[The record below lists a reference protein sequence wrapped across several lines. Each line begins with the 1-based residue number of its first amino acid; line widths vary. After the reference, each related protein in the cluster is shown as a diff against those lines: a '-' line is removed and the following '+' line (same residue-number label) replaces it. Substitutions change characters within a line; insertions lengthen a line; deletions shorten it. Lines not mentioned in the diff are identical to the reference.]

1 MSNKTS
7 FVKIRISEDE
17 LADIMDVATRQN
29 KNLSQFIRDTLKH
42 AVETYEDE
50 NTPKY
55 IETIYTD
62 ESKEKVLVSEVFST
76 KELIVL
82 VAEDIDARTEKER
95 KKQAAEWIKEIPENG
110 QIRYPFS
117 KRSVFLE
124 ILPFSRRR
132 KEEKKREE
140 QERAAL
146 EFLDNSGIMNKI
158 KQ

>member
-1 MSNKTS
+1 MKNKTS
-7 FVKIRISEDE
+7 VVRARISDE
-17 LADIMDVATRQN
+17 EFNEISAIANKQG
-29 KNLSQFIRDTLKH
+29 KNLSEVVRDAIRQTI
-42 AVETYEDE
+42 ANYEDE
-50 NTPKY
+50 NTLKY

-62 ESKEKVLVSEVFST
+62 ESKKEVLISEVFST

-82 VAEDIDARTEKER
+82 IAEDIDARTEKER
-95 KKQAAEWIKEIPENG
+95 KKKAAEWIKEIPEDG

-124 ILPFSRRR
+124 ILPISRR
-132 KEEKKREE
+132 KEEEKKREE

-146 EFLDNSGIMNKI
+146 AFLDNSGIMNKI